1 MFSFRHIVLAA
12 AVCAAAACAFSAP
25 AHAAAICGDGTYA
38 YAGFDGHS
46 ATRGVS
52 ATIAQAGPLQVRNGH
67 VAGWI
72 GVVEPNTDAA
82 WLQVGLS
89 ALPGDTTS
97 GIYYEV
103 AFPGHAPA
111 YHLLRSSVAPGERH
125 RFAVL
130 EMQRRPNWWRVWV
143 DGKPATAPLY
153 LRGSHNRWTVQ
164 VLGESWAGT
173 ASGICNSYAYGF
185 SGVSLLTPGSG
196 RLPALADPNYAVL
209 HRSGASFVAESVG
222 STLAATY

>member
-1 MFSFRHIVLAA
+1 MVSCGHIAMAA
-12 AVCAAAACAFSAP
+12 AVSAAVICAYSAP
-25 AHAAAICGDGTYA
+25 AHAGAICGNGTYA
-38 YAGFDGHS
+38 YAGFDGRS

-52 ATIAQAGPLQVRNGH
+52 ATIAQAGPVQVRDGH

-72 GVVEPNTDAA
+72 GVVEPDTSAA

-89 ALPGDTTS
+89 ALPGDGTS

-111 YHLLRSSVAPGERH
+111 YHLLRRTVAVGEPH

-130 EMQRRPNWWRVWV
+130 ELTHRPNWWRVWV
-143 DGKPATAPLY
+143 DSKPVTAPLHM
-153 LRGSHNRWTVQ
+153 RGSHDRWIPQ

-173 ASGICNSYAYGF
+173 ASGTCNTYTYAF
-185 SGVSLLTPGSG
+185 SGVSLLASTSG
-196 RLPALADPNYAVL
+196 RVPMRADPDYAVVQ
-209 HRSGASFVAESVG
+209 RSGASFVATSVG
-222 STLAATY
+222 AATTS